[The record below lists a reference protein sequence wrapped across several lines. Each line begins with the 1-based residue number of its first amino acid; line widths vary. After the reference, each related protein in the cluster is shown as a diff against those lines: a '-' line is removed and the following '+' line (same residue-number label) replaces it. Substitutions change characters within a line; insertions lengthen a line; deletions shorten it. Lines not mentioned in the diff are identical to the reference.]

1 MAVALGVAVVVVF
14 LFGLA
19 ADPLI
24 RLAQAASAVVM

>member
-1 MAVALGVAVVVVF
+1 MIFALGVAALVVV

-24 RLAQAASAVVM
+24 RLAQAASSVSM